1 MTPGR
6 IALVGQLATTLP
18 LVGLTWV
25 VQVLVY
31 PQLARVGVS
40 EFQAYHAAH
49 TRLVTYVVAPLMV
62 GELVAVLAGVAAPN
76 VALPR
81 WLAGVGAALAIG
93 TWAATFFLAVPQ
105 HAVLA
110 HGFDTNAHERL
121 LAANAVR
128 TALWSL
134 RSLLVV
140 GAVAR
145 ALPG

>member
-1 MTPGR
+1 VTAGR
-6 IALVGQLATTLP
+6 LGLVGQLATTLP
-18 LVGLTWV
+18 LVGLTWI

-31 PQLARVGVS
+31 PQLARVGAS

-62 GELVAVLAGVAAPN
+62 VELAAALSGVAAPDP
-76 VALPR
+76 VLPR
-81 WLAGVGAALAIG
+81 WLATVGAGLAIA

-105 HAVLA
+105 HAVLSR
-110 HGFDTNAHERL
+110 GFDPRAHELL
-121 LAANAVR
+121 LAANALR

-134 RSLLVV
+134 RGVLVV

-145 ALPG
+145 ALPE

>member
-6 IALVGQLATTLP
+6 AAIVGQLATTLP

-31 PQLARVGVS
+31 PQLARVGVG

-62 GELVAVLAGVAAPN
+62 GELVAALAGVAAPDA
-76 VALPR
+76 VLPR
-81 WLAGVGAALAIG
+81 WLSAVGAALAIG

-110 HGFDTNAHERL
+110 HGFDASAHERL

-128 TALWSL
+128 TVLWSL
-134 RSLLVV
+134 RGVLVV